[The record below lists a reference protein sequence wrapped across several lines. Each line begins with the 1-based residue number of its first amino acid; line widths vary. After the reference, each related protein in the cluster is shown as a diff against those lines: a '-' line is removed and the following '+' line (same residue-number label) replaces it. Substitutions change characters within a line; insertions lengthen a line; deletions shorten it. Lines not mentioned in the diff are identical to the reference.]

1 MGSELA
7 RQASFLECPCWRD
20 CARYVLNAATCHSDC
35 CGASCDC
42 ETREIEVLS
51 DTESEYNVEITKVRN
66 K

>member
-7 RQASFLECPCWRD
+7 RQSLDCPCWRD
-20 CARYVLNAATCHSDC
+20 CARYVLNAAVCHSQC

-42 ETREIEVLS
+42 ETREIDVPSEVES
-51 DTESEYNVEITKVRN
+51 DFEVENRKVRP

>member
-7 RQASFLECPCWRD
+7 RQAFFECPCWRD

-51 DTESEYNVEITKVRN
+51 DTESQYEVEITKVRH

>member
-7 RQASFLECPCWRD
+7 RQSLECPCWRD
-20 CARYVLNAATCHSDC
+20 CARYVLNAAVWHSNC

-42 ETREIEVLS
+42 ETREIDVSEA
-51 DTESEYNVEITKVRN
+51 ESEYEVEITKVRH

>member
-7 RQASFLECPCWRD
+7 RQSLECPCWRD
-20 CARYVLNAATCHSDC
+20 CARYVFNAAVCHSNC

-42 ETREIEVLS
+42 ETREIDVSEA
-51 DTESEYNVEITKVRN
+51 ESEYEVEITKVRH